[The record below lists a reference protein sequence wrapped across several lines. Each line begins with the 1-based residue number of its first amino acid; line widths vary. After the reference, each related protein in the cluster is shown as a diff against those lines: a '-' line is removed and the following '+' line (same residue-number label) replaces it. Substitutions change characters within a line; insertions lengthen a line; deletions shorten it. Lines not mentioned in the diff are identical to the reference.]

1 MPSHYKPIVLLN
13 DLQGKMKD
21 NFTFRLDDDLRA
33 RIEALQ
39 REKAKREGRFVPL
52 SEIVTEALDYGI
64 ELVQQDIFREIAL
77 PRGVKTRKQR
87 LLLAAKQVFEKGLEA
102 LDVPSAAV

>member
-1 MPSHYKPIVLLN
+1 
-13 DLQGKMKD
+13 MKD
-21 NFTFRLDDDLRA
+21 NFTFRLDGELRA

-64 ELVQQDIFREIAL
+64 ELVHQDIFREITF
-77 PRGVKTRKQR
+77 PRGVKTHKQR
-87 LLLAAKQVFEKGLEA
+87 LLLVAKQVFEKGFEV
-102 LDVPSAAV
+102 LDAPGAAG